1 MPSGSGEMRRE
12 IRGILFHEST
22 IQSRIREMAEQISAD
37 YAGKELTV
45 IAVLNGSLMFGADLL
60 RRMDMPLR
68 LDCVS
73 VSSYHGVATTG
84 VVRFNQVRLPDVH
97 NRHVLLLDDILDSGH
112 TLHAIREKLRNETG
126 PLSIKICVLLRKD
139 VPRQRELEA
148 DYVGFDIA
156 NEFVVGYGLDYM
168 ERFRNLPYIGVV
180 SDETIKKYA
189 RVHDEKADD
198 HAASS
203 RQPAE
208 RPED

>member
-1 MPSGSGEMRRE
+1 MPSGAGEMRSE
-12 IRGILFHEST
+12 IREILFHESV
-22 IQSRIREMAEQISAD
+22 ILDRLCGMAEQISAD
-37 YAGKELTV
+37 YAGKDLTV
-45 IAVLNGSLMFGADLL
+45 VAVLNGSLMFGADLL

-68 LDCVS
+68 LDCIS

-84 VVRFNQVRLPDVH
+84 VIRFNQVRLPDVH

-112 TLHAIREKLRNETG
+112 TLHAIREKLLGEAN
-126 PLSIKICVLLRKD
+126 PLSVKICVLLRKD

-180 SDETIKKYA
+180 SDEAIEKYA
-189 RVHDEKADD
+189 PKD
-198 HAASS
+198 
-203 RQPAE
+203 
-208 RPED
+208 